1 MTKQTQ
7 TLSTPTPQ
15 DLRTLLQAVNPVT
28 QKRAYDAGQAQA
40 MVRAITT
47 ADPPVVPRPAR
58 TPLRWRTILIGAG
71 VAGAVGLGG
80 VTAVAGLRPAADVA
94 SPVLGTPLIING
106 VGPAAVI
113 LPSTPAGATY
123 LRVELTCYDGTLCA
137 TPGGSVMLDTPG
149 VPMVQ
154 RDALPLTDL
163 PDPSNPQA
171 LRTLDPKQGLSV
183 TVHDG
188 THWRLYAVYTDTL
201 NPKTASL
208 TGGRTLGI
216 PGNQEPPDL
225 VPALAT
231 NGELGWV
238 DYHQLTDEANPQ
250 LTGQGLT
257 QQPLPV
263 YDQDGTT
270 IIGTADVSST
280 LR

>member
-1 MTKQTQ
+1 MTKHIQ
-7 TLSTPTPQ
+7 TLSAPAPE
-15 DLRTLLQAVNPVT
+15 DLRALLESVNPVT
-28 QKRAYDAGQAQA
+28 RERSYDAERSQA

-47 ADPPVVPRPAR
+47 ADPPVPPRPAR
-58 TPLRWRTILIGAG
+58 TQRRWRTVLIGAG

-94 SPVLGTPLIING
+94 TPVLGSPLIVNG
-106 VGPAAVI
+106 VGPAAVA
-113 LPSTPAGATY
+113 LPSAPAGATY

-137 TPGGSVMLDTPG
+137 TPGGSLTSDGPSG
-149 VPMVQ
+149 PMVQ
-154 RDALPLTDL
+154 RDALPLTPL
-163 PDPSNPQA
+163 PDPSNAQA
-171 LRTLDPKQGLSV
+171 LDMLDPKQGLPV

-188 THWRLYAVYTDTL
+188 THWRLYAAYTDTL

-216 PGNQEPPDL
+216 PGNQEPPDM

-231 NGELGWV
+231 NGRLGWV

-250 LTGQGLT
+250 LTGQGVT
-257 QQPLPV
+257 QEPIPV